1 MLNFC
6 APKWLSGPHRQTTF
20 PHLFRKRPSFSWFR
34 ERLELSKGDFI
45 DVDTHIVPNKP
56 IVLLLHGLEGSSSS
70 SYICGAAHHFFSM
83 GWGVVAYNLPS
94 CGGSINRL
102 PSYYHSGFTS
112 DFRLLVQVLQHRYP
126 DQPMLG
132 LGFSLGGNILLRY
145 AGEPG
150 CLLNAAMAVS
160 TPIALSS
167 STHTL
172 RDWQARFYEQRF
184 LRLLKKKV
192 TRKKQQLQKM
202 GIGYE
207 DVQRAKTLRS
217 FDRHLTAPTFG
228 FVDEEDYY
236 QQAAS
241 LPLFPHISIP
251 THLLQSYDDP
261 MLSSECYPEPSTLNS
276 NISCVYTQTGGHVGF
291 VYGTPKNPR
300 FFAEEEAER
309 FFRSIIVY

>member
-1 MLNFC
+1 MLNFQ

-20 PHLFRKRPSFSWFR
+20 PHLFRKKPFFHWFR
-34 ERLELSKGDFI
+34 ERLELPNGDFI
-45 DVDTHIVPNKP
+45 DVDTHIVSNKP
-56 IVLLLHGLEGSSSS
+56 IVILLHGLEGSSSS
-70 SYICGAAHHFFSM
+70 SYVYGAAYHFLSM

-112 DFRLLVQVLQHRYP
+112 DFRFLIQVLQQRYA
-126 DQPMLG
+126 DQPLLG

-145 AGEPG
+145 AGEPN
-150 CLLNAAMAVS
+150 CLLSAAMAVS

-172 RDWQARFYEQRF
+172 RHWQARFYEQRF

-192 TRKKQQLQKM
+192 THKRKKLEEI
-202 GIGYE
+202 GIVYD
-207 DVQRAKTLRS
+207 DVLKAKTLRL

-236 QQAAS
+236 QRAAS
-241 LPLFPHISIP
+241 LPLFPYISIP
-251 THLLQSYDDP
+251 TLLLQSYDDP
-261 MLSSECYPEPSTLNS
+261 MLSQECYPDPKTLNS

-291 VYGTPKNPR
+291 VYGTPKKPR

-309 FFRSIIVY
+309 FFLRVFDT